1 MPLQNT
7 TVHALHDLGA
17 AAWFGGSLM
26 GAIGL
31 NGAANAVAD
40 PTDRTTVSSAGWARW
55 APANAVA
62 IGAHLVGGLAIAL
75 ANRDRAAHHRGVRA
89 NTLVKSGLTVAALA
103 TTTYSGVLGLTIAK
117 AGAVPADGAVKPS
130 AGTPVDVR
138 KAQQQQRILQW
149 LTPALTGTIV
159 VLGAQQSEQQRPA
172 RRFAGAV
179 DGLRSRAHDLTS

>member
-1 MPLQNT
+1 MTTQNT

-31 NGAANAVAD
+31 NGAANAV
-40 PTDRTTVSSAGWARW
+40 TDRTDRTVVSSVGWAKW

-62 IGAHLVGGLAIAL
+62 IGAHLVGGLAIAI

-89 NTLVKSGLTVAALA
+89 NTIAKTGLTVAALA
-103 TTTYSGVLGLTIAK
+103 TTTYSGVLGVTIAK
-117 AGAVPADGAVKPS
+117 AGAVSAEGAVKPD
-130 AGTPVDVR
+130 AATPVDVR

-149 LTPALTGTIV
+149 ITPALTGIIV
-159 VLGAQQSEQQRPA
+159 VLGAQQSEQQRPG
-172 RRFAGAV
+172 RRLAGAV
-179 DGLRSRAHDLTS
+179 DGLRSRVTG